1 VGATN
6 ASSVFVEANYFRNC
20 KYPILTSMQGS
31 DVYDEDTQ
39 LNDYSD
45 MPTFSKEDGGSIK
58 AFNNYMIGQ
67 RRFVAYADENYPE
80 STIDFDAYVAS
91 SRDEVIGDKVVS
103 SRGSNKYNNFDT
115 NAEIMYDYVVDAPE
129 EAKDKLINY
138 AGRMNS
144 GDFNW
149 SFNNTVDDRL
159 YAVNVALKSALVGYT
174 TNLLAVQD
182 DGVITPDDN
191 DDEDSIVEIT
201 GDVIHNF
208 TTDGLNSTFFS
219 ISGNLSDSKGTVSYS
234 DQSFTECL
242 KIESATLIEFTTSGL
257 SKLTLVFNE
266 NFNEEIKVDGV
277 SYTVTSGVLAITI
290 EAGIHTI
297 TKDDVANLYLMSI
310 DYGSGISGLTAE
322 ISVKVHPNPTSGILY
337 ISSLEKIT
345 TIKLYSAR
353 GELMKQYNGNREK
366 IFIAGLQPGVYF
378 LEINVGNKTSMK
390 RVVKL

>member
-1 VGATN
+1 
-6 ASSVFVEANYFRNC
+6 
-20 KYPILTSMQGS
+20 
-31 DVYDEDTQ
+31 
-39 LNDYSD
+39 

-297 TKDDVANLYLMSI
+297 TKDDVANLYLTSI
-310 DYGSGISGLTAE
+310 DYVSGISGLTAE